1 VRAVPAA
8 TLRHALARATT
19 ALARA
24 AVPSDSPRLDA
35 EVLLRHV
42 LGVTRAALYAS
53 PEHPLSAAQAA
64 AYRALLRRRAAGE
77 PVAYLTGHREF
88 MGLDFAVD
96 ARVLVP
102 RPETETLVERVL
114 ALLAA
119 PPRGWPAAPLVADVG
134 TGSGAIAVSVAALAP
149 TARVVATDTSAGALA
164 VARDNAARLLARYT
178 DRTAARVWLVRCHL
192 LTAVRGPIHV
202 VAANLPYI
210 PTGAMGLLPVTVRDF
225 EPRTALDGGGD
236 GLDAYR
242 VLLEQL
248 PSRLAAGGRLL
259 MECDPEQAPLLAA
272 LAARALP
279 GATVTAVNDLRGA
292 ARVVDV
298 RR

>member
-1 VRAVPAA
+1 VRPAPAA
-8 TLRHALARATT
+8 TLRDALARATT
-19 ALARA
+19 ALERG

-53 PEHPLSAAQAA
+53 PERPLSAAQEAS
-64 AYRALLRRRAAGE
+64 YRPLLRRRAAGE

-102 RPETETLVERVL
+102 RPETETLVARVL
-114 ALLAA
+114 SLLAA

-134 TGSGAIAVSVAALAP
+134 TGSGAIAVSVAALAREV
-149 TARVVATDTSAGALA
+149 RVVATDTSAAALA
-164 VARDNAARLLARYT
+164 VARDNAARLLARHPG
-178 DRTAARVWLVRCHL
+178 RAAGRAWFVRCHL
-192 LTAVRGPIHV
+192 LTAVRGPVHV

-210 PTGAMGLLPVTVRDF
+210 PTGTIGRLPATVRDF
-225 EPRTALDGGGD
+225 EPHTALDGGGD
-236 GLDAYR
+236 GLDPYR
-242 VLLEQL
+242 ALLEQV
-248 PSRLAAGGRLL
+248 PSQIAAGGRLL
-259 MECDPEQAPLLAA
+259 MECDPDQIPLLAA

-292 ARVVDV
+292 ARVVEV
-298 RR
+298 GG